1 MSEARILGSE
11 MSRKRKAKLPEGALD
26 LVAERFK
33 ILSEPM
39 RLRLIYSL
47 MDGERS
53 VTQLVEETGS
63 LQANVSKHL
72 GMMLDAGVVGRR
84 KEGLRAYYR
93 VADDSIYELCDLV
106 CGSIQDR
113 LENDLGRFSDT
124 AAATRR

>member
-1 MSEARILGSE
+1 MT
-11 MSRKRKAKLPEGALD
+11 KRLRSAMGRAHKAKLSDEALEM
-26 LVAERFK
+26 VAERFK
-33 ILSEPM
+33 VHSEPM

-47 MDGERS
+47 MDGEKS

-93 VADDSIYELCDLV
+93 VTDESIYELCDLLCDSV
-106 CGSIQDR
+106 QGK
-113 LENDLGRFSDT
+113 LEADLVRFTGTTNPS
-124 AAATRR
+124 RR

>member
-1 MSEARILGSE
+1 M
-11 MSRKRKAKLPEGALD
+11 RKKHKVKLSGDALD
-26 LVAERFK
+26 MVAERFK

-39 RLRLIYSL
+39 RLRLLYSL
-47 MDGERS
+47 MDGEKS

-93 VADDSIYELCDLV
+93 VADESIYELCDLV

-113 LENDLGRFSDT
+113 LEADLDRVSPAVT
-124 AAATRR
+124 ALSESRR

>member
-1 MSEARILGSE
+1 M
-11 MSRKRKAKLPEGALD
+11 RKKHKVKLSGDALD
-26 LVAERFK
+26 MVAERFK

-39 RLRLIYSL
+39 RLLYSL
-47 MDGERS
+47 MDGEKN

-93 VADDSIYELCDLV
+93 VADESIYELCDLV

-113 LENDLGRFSDT
+113 LEADLDRVSPAVT
-124 AAATRR
+124 ALSESRR

>member
-1 MSEARILGSE
+1 MGREH
-11 MSRKRKAKLPEGALD
+11 KAKLSDEALEM
-26 LVAERFK
+26 VAERFK
-33 ILSEPM
+33 VLSEPM

-47 MDGERS
+47 MDGEKS

-93 VADDSIYELCDLV
+93 VTDESIYELCDLV
-106 CGSIQDR
+106 CGSVQR
-113 LENDLGRFSDT
+113 KLEADLVRFTGTTNPS
-124 AAATRR
+124 RR

>member
-1 MSEARILGSE
+1 MRK
-11 MSRKRKAKLPEGALD
+11 KRKARLSDEALEM
-26 LVAERFK
+26 VAERFK

-93 VADDSIYELCDLV
+93 VADESIYELCDLV
-106 CGSIQDR
+106 CGSIQGK
-113 LENDLGRFSDT
+113 LEAELGRLSTET
-124 AAATRR
+124 ALPEARR

>member
-1 MSEARILGSE
+1 M
-11 MSRKRKAKLPEGALD
+11 RKKNKAKLSGEALD
-26 LVAERFK
+26 MVAERFK
-33 ILSEPM
+33 VLAEPM

-47 MDGERS
+47 MDGEKS

-93 VADDSIYELCDLV
+93 VTDESIYELCDLV

-113 LENDLGRFSDT
+113 LEADLGRFSSSVSP
-124 AAATRR
+124 RS

>member
-1 MSEARILGSE
+1 MGREH
-11 MSRKRKAKLPEGALD
+11 KAKLSDEALEM
-26 LVAERFK
+26 VAERFK
-33 ILSEPM
+33 VLSEPM

-47 MDGERS
+47 MDGEKS

-93 VADDSIYELCDLV
+93 VTDESIYELYDLV
-106 CGSIQDR
+106 CDSVQGK
-113 LENDLGRFSDT
+113 LEADLVRFTGTTNPS
-124 AAATRR
+124 RR

>member
-1 MSEARILGSE
+1 M
-11 MSRKRKAKLPEGALD
+11 KLSGDALD
-26 LVAERFK
+26 MVAERFK

-39 RLRLIYSL
+39 RLRLLYSL
-47 MDGERS
+47 MDGEKS

-93 VADDSIYELCDLV
+93 VADESIYELCDLV

-113 LENDLGRFSDT
+113 LEADLDRVSPAVT
-124 AAATRR
+124 ALSESRR